1 MTEEQNTSFDR
12 DKVGQND
19 TAEKDMMG
27 NDTAENNTAE
37 NDTAENDTAENDT
50 AENDA
55 AENDAAENDTAG
67 NDIAGNDI
75 AENVTAENDMA
86 EKDTEL
92 MDAESCDMVSD
103 AAETG
108 ENDGAHSCEAAC
120 ADEKDTDPEAEDTD
134 TEAEAADLEDEEACD
149 DEEAADLEN
158 EDVCE
163 NIDSDSD
170 IEDEEESP
178 KKNRWTWVSTVVV
191 IAAALAVAAVLC
203 FAFRDSIKSS
213 WEGSALETLW
223 DKVRPKVKSSADIG
237 DYSTIEIAKADIEV
251 PQESIENYITSLLNG
266 EELTDEWVED
276 YALTHSDVDASNV
289 EEFRAY
295 IEDYAYKTYLH
306 NAIMNYMI
314 SITTVNTYDEL
325 VEADLIEYAAQNLEN
340 YAAAYSVDADTLA
353 SYYGYESALA
363 YEQEIAHNYMQTII
377 ILDKVLKDKDITYT
391 DEDVDNDLQEYLTEN
406 GNLQTLEEYK
416 ETVGDT
422 WCYLYENLTFKYNL
436 ATTALEENV
445 KLTE

>member
-12 DKVGQND
+12 DEVGQND

-27 NDTAENNTAE
+27 NDTAEN
-37 NDTAENDTAENDT
+37 
-50 AENDA
+50 
-55 AENDAAENDTAG
+55 DTAG
-67 NDIAGNDI
+67 NGV
-75 AENVTAENDMA
+75 AENVTAENDTV
-86 EKDTEL
+86 EKDTEP
-92 MDAESCDMVSD
+92 MDAENCDMVAD

-108 ENDGAHSCEAAC
+108 ENDGADTCEAAC

-134 TEAEAADLEDEEACD
+134 PEAETADLEI
-149 DEEAADLEN
+149 
-158 EDVCE
+158 EDACE

-170 IEDEEESP
+170 IEDEEESL

-203 FAFRDSIKSS
+203 FAFRDSIKSA
-213 WEGSALETLW
+213 WEGSVLETLW

-266 EELTDEWVED
+266 EELTDDWVAD
-276 YALTHSDVDASNV
+276 YASTHSDVDASNV